1 MKSFKARFLILV
13 LIAFT
18 LGCSEFLITGIL
30 SDISLEFHK
39 SLSTVGL
46 LVTVFAFVYAVS
58 TPIVTIIVGKFKYYW
73 SFVGLMIIYILGN
86 IMSATVTTYPLLV
99 ASRVITAAVSGA
111 LLSVALT
118 YGNAIAPP
126 EKRAF
131 MVSWIFSGF
140 SIATIV
146 GLPMG
151 TYIAHISNWHNSF
164 WAVIL
169 LSVVIMA
176 LAMISLP
183 KDLQAQVG
191 NQSAKQLDLMKDPLI
206 IIGILL
212 PIFNAAGVNV
222 FNTYIAPIFTN
233 ILKFSP
239 SELSLL
245 LSIVGILSI
254 TSSQIAGW
262 LANHN
267 GLRKIPY
274 IFVVQF
280 VLFST
285 IYFVFGSVWKSMI
298 WIVIL
303 ELTFNMVGSSIQ
315 IHFFDVAERSY
326 PQSMVLA
333 SSLNPVF
340 FNLGIS
346 LGSASGSVVVAKY
359 GLNMVGFG
367 SAIYV
372 VVAFVILLIL
382 NKMISNYHKKQENMN
397 LKNIS
402 N

>member
-1 MKSFKARFLILV
+1 MKSFKVRFVILV

-39 SLSTVGL
+39 SLATVGL
-46 LVTVFAFVYAVS
+46 LVTVFAFVYATC

-73 SFVGLMIIYILGN
+73 SFFGLMIIYILGN
-86 IMSATVTTYPLLV
+86 VMSATVSSYSLLV
-99 ASRVITAAVSGA
+99 VSRVLTAGVSGA
-111 LLSVALT
+111 LLSIALT
-118 YGNAIAPP
+118 YGNAISPP

-169 LSVVIMA
+169 LSLVTMT

-183 KDLQAQVG
+183 RDLKAQVG
-191 NQSAKQLDLMKDPLI
+191 NQSDRQIDLMKDPLI
-206 IIGILL
+206 IVGILL
-212 PIFNAAGVNV
+212 PVFNAAAINV
-222 FNTYIAPIFTN
+222 FNTYIAPIFTD

-245 LSIVGILSI
+245 LSVIGILSI

-274 IFVVQF
+274 IFIVQF
-280 VLFST
+280 ILFIT
-285 IYFVFGSVWKSMI
+285 IYFVFSDVVKSMI

-315 IHFFDVAERSY
+315 IHFFDVAEHSY

-346 LGSASGSVVVAKY
+346 LGSASGSAIVGKY
-359 GLNMVGFG
+359 GLNSVGFG

-372 VVAFVILLIL
+372 VIAFIVLIIL
-382 NKMISNYHKKQENMN
+382 NKMIANYHKRQA
-397 LKNIS
+397 I
-402 N
+402 